1 MIEASFVGVIINTIL
16 VVRYFYKNNNQ
27 DWIGAL
33 LYFVSAIAFFLAGGT
48 MATIIAI
55 LDLVVMG
62 MILTGLHLNGK
73 FKIE

>member
-1 MIEASFVGVIINTIL
+1 MIGACLVGMVINTIL
-16 VVRYFYKNNNQ
+16 IVRYFYKNNNQ
-27 DWIGAL
+27 DWVGAF
-33 LYFVSAIAFFLAGGT
+33 LYFVSAIAFFLTGGIVS
-48 MATIIAI
+48 TIIAI